1 MIVCA
6 PPRGKV
12 ATTARWSVSTP
23 PWEGVQEALSPGVR
37 GLRPEPDKGDSGQAS
52 RPDARRE
59 RFSVVADVFAH
70 GKVADRRLSFDN
82 VVWAGADAMNRH
94 NGHNYLKVFADL
106 VANGVGLATP
116 GRV

>member
-1 MIVCA
+1 
-6 PPRGKV
+6 
-12 ATTARWSVSTP
+12 
-23 PWEGVQEALSPGVR
+23 
-37 GLRPEPDKGDSGQAS
+37 
-52 RPDARRE
+52 
-59 RFSVVADVFAH
+59 VADVFAH